1 VVPPRLLALP
11 VLLSP
16 VVLSPLPLNVD
27 SDGPPYPASPRV
39 QLFVI
44 TQHLAGRSIYQVE
57 SSASQT
63 GDGLVDFTFG
73 HGRIVGKPAL
83 DA

>member
-1 VVPPRLLALP
+1 MPDTP
-11 VLLSP
+11 
-16 VVLSPLPLNVD
+16 
-27 SDGPPYPASPRV
+27 PRV

-44 TQHLAGRSIYQVE
+44 TQHPAGRSIYQVE

-63 GDGLVDFTFG
+63 GDGLVDFAFG